1 MAPAY
6 TALCC
11 LLGSAGAWS
20 SAGHRRV
27 ALIADSLLGRHREQV
42 YKMIG
47 GQLAEFSGWEADM
60 TQAHPETDVIHWHRQ
75 TPEWSCGGPP
85 HFGNQSGGPIRCDG
99 SGVAKESLLC
109 AMAHFFDHFAHEA
122 LLVEYPPENFPIDA
136 PKTLMALYSVDS
148 IELDFQH
155 YLRWLAGLI
164 GDAHQPLHWLRERG
178 YGADV
183 RLLYKDEE
191 YTLLSFWEQY
201 LPAHLPAPQGV
212 TYLDEEYKKRLKGWQ
227 ERVPTE
233 LFRSWS
239 HDMSDSVCSQIY
251 GTLGLQLDA
260 EQQLTDPVVVT
271 DELFQ
276 RWQKLAV
283 SLTNLAGERLAF
295 VLLDILEHRRHGAAH
310 KEGRGR
316 LQRRR
321 RWLSNLGTNGGVAAI
336 VVTLTLFVL
345 HWHRGGGRCCSSRA
359 ARDL

>member
-1 MAPAY
+1 MARAY
-6 TALCC
+6 CALCC
-11 LLGSAGAWS
+11 LLGGADAWS

-27 ALIADSLLGRHREQV
+27 ALIADSLLGRHRENV
-42 YKMIG
+42 YKMLG
-47 GQLAEFSGWEADM
+47 GQLSEFSGWEADM
-60 TQAHPETDVIHWHRQ
+60 TQAHPETEAIHWHRQ
-75 TPEWSCGGPP
+75 NPEWSCKGPV

-122 LLVEYPPENFPIDA
+122 LLVEYPLEKFPIDA

-164 GDAHQPLHWLRERG
+164 GDTHQPLHWLRELG

-183 RLLYKDEE
+183 RLSYQGEE
-191 YTLLSFWEQY
+191 FTLLSFWENY
-201 LPAHLPAPQGV
+201 LPKHLPSPQGV

-227 ERVPTE
+227 EKVPTE

-239 HDMSDSVCSQIY
+239 HDMSESVCSHVY
-251 GTLGLQLDA
+251 GPLGLEIGSEA
-260 EQQLTDPVVVT
+260 MSEPIEVT
-271 DELFQ
+271 EELFQ

-316 LQRRR
+316 LHRRR
-321 RWLSNLGTNGGVAAI
+321 SWLSNLGRNCGVAAALVP
-336 VVTLTLFVL
+336 VVLLVL
-345 HWHRGGGRCCSSRA
+345 HWHRGGGRCCKSRA